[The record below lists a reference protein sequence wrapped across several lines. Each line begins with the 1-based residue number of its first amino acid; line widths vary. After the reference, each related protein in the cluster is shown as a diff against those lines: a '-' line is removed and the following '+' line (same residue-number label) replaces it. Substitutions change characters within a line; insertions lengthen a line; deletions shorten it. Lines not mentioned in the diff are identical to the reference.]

1 MSKTILIVDDSDV
14 VRRVLREF
22 LSRHTAAE
30 AFQEASD
37 GRQAIVLMQASKPD
51 LIILD
56 LSMPGMGGFRAASEL
71 KHLAPEVP
79 ILLFTMHDARAEE
92 VGVDAVVSKVD
103 GLGPLAE
110 RVRQFLS
117 RDAASPVATSN

>member
-1 MSKTILIVDDSDV
+1 MPKTVLIVDDSDI

-22 LSRHTAAE
+22 LARHAGAE

-37 GRQAIVLMQASKPD
+37 GRLAIIRVQESKPD

-56 LSMPGMGGFRAASEL
+56 LSMPGMGGLRAAAEL
-71 KHLAPEVP
+71 KLLAPAVP
-79 ILLFTMHDARAEE
+79 ILLYTMHDARAEE

-103 GLGPLAE
+103 GLSVLAE
-110 RVRQFLS
+110 RVRAFLTEPS
-117 RDAASPVATSN
+117 ATSLAAKH

>member
-1 MSKTILIVDDSDV
+1 MRKTILIVDDSDI

-22 LSRHTAAE
+22 LTRHTSVE
-30 AFQEASD
+30 VFQEAAD
-37 GRQAIVLMQASKPD
+37 GRQAIAIAQAREPD

-56 LSMPGMGGFRAASEL
+56 LSMPGMNGFKAAAEL
-71 KHLAPEVP
+71 KRIAPQVP

-92 VGVDAVVSKVD
+92 VGVDAVVSKVE

-110 RVRQFLS
+110 QVTQLLAKRNGAPI
-117 RDAASPVATSN
+117 AAGN

>member
-1 MSKTILIVDDSDV
+1 MPKTVLIVDDSDI

-22 LSRHTAAE
+22 LARHAGAE

-37 GRQAIVLMQASKPD
+37 GRLAIVRVQESKPD

-56 LSMPGMGGFRAASEL
+56 LSMPGMGGLRAAAEL
-71 KHLAPEVP
+71 KLLAPEVP
-79 ILLFTMHDARAEE
+79 ILLYTMHDARAEE

-103 GLGPLAE
+103 GLSVLAE
-110 RVRQFLS
+110 RVRSFLTEPTAS
-117 RDAASPVATSN
+117 SLAAKH

>member
-1 MSKTILIVDDSDV
+1 MPKTILIVDDSDI

-22 LSRHTAAE
+22 LARHAGAE

-37 GRQAIVLMQASKPD
+37 GRLAIVRVQESKPD

-56 LSMPGMGGFRAASEL
+56 LSMPGMGGLRAAAEL
-71 KHLAPEVP
+71 KLLAPEVP
-79 ILLFTMHDARAEE
+79 ILLYTMHDARAEE

-103 GLGPLAE
+103 GLSVLAE
-110 RVRQFLS
+110 RVRSFLTEPTANS
-117 RDAASPVATSN
+117 LAANN

>member
-1 MSKTILIVDDSDV
+1 MSKTVLIVDDSDI

-22 LSRHTAAE
+22 LARHAGAE

-37 GRQAIVLMQASKPD
+37 GRLAIVRVQESKPD

-56 LSMPGMGGFRAASEL
+56 LSMPGMGGLRAAAEL
-71 KHLAPEVP
+71 KLLAPEVP
-79 ILLFTMHDARAEE
+79 ILLYTMHDARAEE

-103 GLGPLAE
+103 GLSVLAE
-110 RVRQFLS
+110 RVRSFLS
-117 RDAASPVATSN
+117 EPTATSLAAKH

>member
-1 MSKTILIVDDSDV
+1 MPKTVLIVDDSDI

-22 LSRHTAAE
+22 LARHAGAE

-37 GRQAIVLMQASKPD
+37 GRLAIVRVQESKPD

-56 LSMPGMGGFRAASEL
+56 LSMPGMGGLRAAAGL
-71 KHLAPEVP
+71 KLLAPEVP
-79 ILLFTMHDARAEE
+79 ILLYTMHDARAEE

-103 GLGPLAE
+103 GLSVLAE
-110 RVRQFLS
+110 RVRSFLTE
-117 RDAASPVATSN
+117 PTATSLAAKH

>member
-1 MSKTILIVDDSDV
+1 MPKTILIVDDSDI

-22 LSRHTAAE
+22 LARHAGAE

-37 GRQAIVLMQASKPD
+37 GRLAIVRVQESKPD

-56 LSMPGMGGFRAASEL
+56 LSMPGMGGLRAAAEL
-71 KHLAPEVP
+71 KLLAPEVP
-79 ILLFTMHDARAEE
+79 ILLYTMHDARAEE

-103 GLGPLAE
+103 GLSVLAD
-110 RVRQFLS
+110 RVRSFLTE
-117 RDAASPVATSN
+117 PTATSLAANN

>member
-1 MSKTILIVDDSDV
+1 MSKTILIVDDSDI

-22 LSRHTAAE
+22 LARHTNAE
-30 AFQEASD
+30 GFEEASD
-37 GRQAIVLMQASKPD
+37 GRQAIVIARASKPD

-56 LSMPGMGGFRAASEL
+56 LSMPGMNGFKAAAEL
-71 KHLAPEVP
+71 KQIAPEVP

-103 GLGPLAE
+103 GLGALAEQVTQLLAKRNSAPLA
-110 RVRQFLS
+110 
-117 RDAASPVATSN
+117 ASN

>member
-1 MSKTILIVDDSDV
+1 MRKTILIVDDSDI
-14 VRRVLREF
+14 VRRILREF
-22 LSRHTAAE
+22 LTRHTSVE

-37 GRQAIVLMQASKPD
+37 GRQAIAIAQAREPD

-56 LSMPGMGGFRAASEL
+56 LSMPGMNGFKAAAEL
-71 KHLAPEVP
+71 KRIVPQVP

-92 VGVDAVVSKVD
+92 VGVDAVVSKVE

-110 RVRQFLS
+110 QVTQLLAKRYG
-117 RDAASPVATSN
+117 ATIPAGT

>member
-1 MSKTILIVDDSDV
+1 MPKTVLIVDDSDI

-22 LSRHTAAE
+22 LARHAGAE

-37 GRQAIVLMQASKPD
+37 GRLAIVRVQESKPD

-56 LSMPGMGGFRAASEL
+56 LSMPGMGGLRAAAEL
-71 KHLAPEVP
+71 KLLAPEVP
-79 ILLFTMHDARAEE
+79 ILLYTMHDARAEE

-103 GLGPLAE
+103 GLSVLAE
-110 RVRQFLS
+110 GVRSFLTE
-117 RDAASPVATSN
+117 PTATSLAAKH

>member
-1 MSKTILIVDDSDV
+1 MPKTILIVDDSDI

-22 LSRHTAAE
+22 LARHAGAE

-37 GRQAIVLMQASKPD
+37 GRLAIVRVQESKPD

-56 LSMPGMGGFRAASEL
+56 LSMPGMGGLRAAAEL
-71 KHLAPEVP
+71 KLLAPEVP
-79 ILLFTMHDARAEE
+79 ILLYTMHDARAEE

-103 GLGPLAE
+103 GLRVLAE
-110 RVRQFLS
+110 RVRSFLTE
-117 RDAASPVATSN
+117 PTATSLAANN